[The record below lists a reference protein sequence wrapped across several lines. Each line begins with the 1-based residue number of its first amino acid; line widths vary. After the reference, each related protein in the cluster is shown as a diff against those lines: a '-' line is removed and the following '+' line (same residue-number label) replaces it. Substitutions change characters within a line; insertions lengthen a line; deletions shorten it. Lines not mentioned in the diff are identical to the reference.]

1 MQETT
6 LSKDDERITRIDIIE
21 EAYSTR
27 YGFDVSTDEEKAF
40 SGSAAPSASVERP
53 PAAIRH

>member
-40 SGSAAPSASVERP
+40 FGICR
-53 PAAIRH
+53 IK